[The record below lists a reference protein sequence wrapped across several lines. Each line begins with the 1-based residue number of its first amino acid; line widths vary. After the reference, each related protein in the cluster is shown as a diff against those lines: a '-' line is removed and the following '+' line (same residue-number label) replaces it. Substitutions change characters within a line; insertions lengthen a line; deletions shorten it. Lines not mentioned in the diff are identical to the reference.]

1 MFNPFLENLTELTDN
16 ELYSKTSEITKKYW
30 ATANPQL
37 RQQIKII
44 IDQLVQEQQE
54 RLIKQ
59 KQNPTDDDSDL
70 DNLININ

>member
-16 ELYSKTSEITKKYW
+16 ELYSKINEITKKYW

-54 RLIKQ
+54 RLIRQ